1 MVLKSFLEK
10 FLPFVIYLRNLI
22 SGQSLVSGCF
32 LWLSPMITYDIS
44 NGWAT
49 SWEVEEKVE
58 VENLWEE
65 NKAEG

>member
-10 FLPFVIYLRNLI
+10 CLPFVIYLRNLT

-32 LWLSPMITYDIS
+32 LWLSPMVTYDIS
-44 NGWAT
+44 YGWAT

-58 VENLWEE
+58 VENIWEE